1 MSEMLGGLPEGAR
14 GGEAQEGARGCGV
27 EVVLVIFHRFSLFL
41 LHVMVFHCMS
51 CYISV
56 ISTLTNSQVS

>member
-27 EVVLVIFHRFSLFL
+27 EVVLVILPSVFFVFVTCHGISLY
-41 LHVMVFHCMS
+41 VMLYQCNINV
-51 CYISV
+51 
-56 ISTLTNSQVS
+56 N